1 LVEQLVEREPA
12 AARLGVGRR
21 RRPVHRR
28 ERGPELRKSHRG
40 AQALGMGVR
49 HQGEQRIQVLVD
61 QTADLPMGET
71 FGGGIDRQHEAA
83 LGARLPFVRENHELA
98 RHELAAV
105 IVAHRPGDEQQL
117 AFPDLALEERLTRP
131 GTLERATAAVVA
143 EDRPEYPESLAGGEH
158 PRAHDAADARR
169 LLAHLHLVQG
179 RDRRGVEIPMGG
191 VVQQVPDA
199 PDTEPCERLRT
210 LRPHALQ
217 VLHRC
222 SELEG
227 HPPMSLRANRSA
239 ANTSR
244 SPRPSPVPRKRIGTC
259 TARSS
264 ATTLPPFAVP
274 SSFVTISPVSG
285 TAAAKARAWCTAFCP
300 TVASST
306 SNDSCGAPGCCLAA
320 TRTTFFNSSSRRS
333 SVWSRPAVST
343 STVSMPPPRARAAAI
358 ASNATAAGSFVP
370 VMHGTPSRSA
380 QTCSCSAAPARNVSA
395 AANSTDRPSCA
406 SRAPSFATAVVFPTP
421 FTPKTRITVG
431 GAGARA
437 SAPGAT
443 LGAAGVSAPITARS
457 SAAQKSCSPSFAP
470 ETRSRISSVASTPKS
485 ASSRIRSASLRSRA
499 LRPNTRA
506 RRSHRAPPIRAGPRA
521 VAMPTRL
528 PAGRSPRQKATTGPA
543 GPRS

>member
-1 LVEQLVEREPA
+1 
-12 AARLGVGRR
+12 
-21 RRPVHRR
+21 
-28 ERGPELRKSHRG
+28 
-40 AQALGMGVR
+40 
-49 HQGEQRIQVLVD
+49 
-61 QTADLPMGET
+61 
-71 FGGGIDRQHEAA
+71 
-83 LGARLPFVRENHELA
+83 
-98 RHELAAV
+98 
-105 IVAHRPGDEQQL
+105 
-117 AFPDLALEERLTRP
+117 
-131 GTLERATAAVVA
+131 VVA

-264 ATTLPPFAVP
+264 ATTLPPFA
-274 SSFVTISPVSG
+274 
-285 TAAAKARAWCTAFCP
+285 
-300 TVASST
+300 
-306 SNDSCGAPGCCLAA
+306 
-320 TRTTFFNSSSRRS
+320 
-333 SVWSRPAVST
+333 
-343 STVSMPPPRARAAAI
+343 I
-358 ASNATAAGSFVP
+358 ASNTTAAGSFVP

-395 AANSTDRPSCA
+395 AANSTDRRSCA

-443 LGAAGVSAPITARS
+443 LGAAGVSAPITARP
-457 SAAQKSCSPSFAP
+457 SAARKS
-470 ETRSRISSVASTPKS
+470 
-485 ASSRIRSASLRSRA
+485 
-499 LRPNTRA
+499 
-506 RRSHRAPPIRAGPRA
+506 
-521 VAMPTRL
+521 
-528 PAGRSPRQKATTGPA
+528 
-543 GPRS
+543 

>member
-1 LVEQLVEREPA
+1 
-12 AARLGVGRR
+12 
-21 RRPVHRR
+21 
-28 ERGPELRKSHRG
+28 
-40 AQALGMGVR
+40 
-49 HQGEQRIQVLVD
+49 
-61 QTADLPMGET
+61 MGET

-83 LGARLPFVRENHELA
+83 LGTRLTFVRENHELA

-105 IVAHRPGDEQQL
+105 IVAHGAGDEQQL
-117 AFPDLALEERLTRP
+117 AFLDLALEERLTRP

-169 LLAHLHLVQG
+169 LLAHLRLVQG

-199 PDTEPCERLRT
+199 PDTESCERLRT

-306 SNDSCGAPGCCLAA
+306 RNDSCGAPGCCL
-320 TRTTFFNSSSRRS
+320 
-333 SVWSRPAVST
+333 
-343 STVSMPPPRARAAAI
+343 
-358 ASNATAAGSFVP
+358 
-370 VMHGTPSRSA
+370 
-380 QTCSCSAAPARNVSA
+380 AAPARNVSA

-406 SRAPSFATAVVFPTP
+406 SRAPSFATAVVLPTP

-457 SAAQKSCSPSFAP
+457 SAARKS
-470 ETRSRISSVASTPKS
+470 
-485 ASSRIRSASLRSRA
+485 
-499 LRPNTRA
+499 
-506 RRSHRAPPIRAGPRA
+506 
-521 VAMPTRL
+521 
-528 PAGRSPRQKATTGPA
+528 
-543 GPRS
+543 

>member
-1 LVEQLVEREPA
+1 
-12 AARLGVGRR
+12 
-21 RRPVHRR
+21 
-28 ERGPELRKSHRG
+28 
-40 AQALGMGVR
+40 
-49 HQGEQRIQVLVD
+49 
-61 QTADLPMGET
+61 MGET

-83 LGARLPFVRENHELA
+83 LGTRLTFVRENHELA

-131 GTLERATAAVVA
+131 GTLERATAALVA
-143 EDRPEYPESLAGGEH
+143 EDRPEYPKSLASGEH

-199 PDTEPCERLRT
+199 SDTEPCERLRT

-300 TVASST
+300 TVASTT
-306 SNDSCGAPGCCLAA
+306 SNDSCGAPGCCFAI
-320 TRTTFFNSSSRRS
+320 TRTTFFSSSSSRS

-343 STVSMPPPRARAAAI
+343 STVSTARARAAAM
-358 ASNATAAGSFVP
+358 ASKATAAGSFVP
-370 VMHGTPSRSA
+370 VTHGTPSRPA
-380 QTCSCSAAPARNVSA
+380 QICSCSAAPARNVSA
-395 AANSTDRPSCA
+395 AANSTDRPPRA
-406 SRAPSFATAVVFPTP
+406 SRAPSFATADVLPTP
-421 FTPKTRITVG
+421 FTPKIRRTVG
-431 GAGARA
+431 GTGARA
-437 SAPGAT
+437 SAPGSPP
-443 LGAAGVSAPITARS
+443 GDPGVSSWSTARS
-457 SAAQKSCSPSFAP
+457 SAAWKGPSPAP
-470 ETRSRISSVASTPKS
+470 ETRSRICSVASTPKS
-485 ASSRIRSASLRSRA
+485 ASSRMRSASVRWRARSPP
-499 LRPNTRA
+499 PNTRA
-506 RRSHRAPPIRAGPRA
+506 SRSHRAPAIRASPRA
-521 VAMPTRL
+521 AATPTR
-528 PAGRSPRQKATTGPA
+528 RRTPRW
-543 GPRS
+543 PR

>member
-1 LVEQLVEREPA
+1 MLLELRGEGFLQGEGDPGARPFGERAGARLHQLLVEQLVEGEPA
-12 AARLGVGRR
+12 AARLGVRRR
-21 RRPVHRR
+21 RRPVHGR
-28 ERGPELRKSHRG
+28 ERGPELRKSDRR
-40 AQALGMGVR
+40 AQALGMRVR
-49 HQGEQRIQVLVD
+49 HQSEQRIQVLMD
-61 QTADLPMGET
+61 QTADLAMGET
-71 FGGGIDRQHEAA
+71 FARGIHRQHETA
-83 LGARLPFVRENHELA
+83 LGARFPFVRENDELA
-98 RHELAAV
+98 RHELATV

-131 GTLERATAAVVA
+131 GTLERATAALVA
-143 EDRPEYPESLAGGEH
+143 EDRPEYPKSLAGGKH

-199 PDTEPCERLRT
+199 PDTKPCERLRT

-285 TAAAKARAWCTAFCP
+285 TAAAKARAWCTAFCH

-306 SNDSCGAPGCCLAA
+306 SSDSCGAPGCCFAT
-320 TRTTFFNSSSRRS
+320 TRTTFFSSSSSRS
-333 SVWSRPAVST
+333 SVCNRPAVS
-343 STVSMPPPRARAAAI
+343 
-358 ASNATAAGSFVP
+358 
-370 VMHGTPSRSA
+370 
-380 QTCSCSAAPARNVSA
+380 
-395 AANSTDRPSCA
+395 
-406 SRAPSFATAVVFPTP
+406 
-421 FTPKTRITVG
+421 
-431 GAGARA
+431 
-437 SAPGAT
+437 
-443 LGAAGVSAPITARS
+443 
-457 SAAQKSCSPSFAP
+457 
-470 ETRSRISSVASTPKS
+470 
-485 ASSRIRSASLRSRA
+485 
-499 LRPNTRA
+499 
-506 RRSHRAPPIRAGPRA
+506 
-521 VAMPTRL
+521 
-528 PAGRSPRQKATTGPA
+528 
-543 GPRS
+543 